1 MSKMNII
8 KQIGHGIQE
17 ILYVLS
23 LKVFQSKSIS
33 A

>member
-1 MSKMNII
+1 MSVI
-8 KQIGHGIQE
+8 KQLGHGIQE